1 MLKRKLYNS
10 LLEWKEK
17 SQGKSALLIDGAR
30 RIGKSYLCEEFGK
43 NEYKS
48 YLIIDFGNISR
59 EIVDLFENESSNLDL
74 FFIKLSAFYGVQ
86 LFRRESLIVF
96 DEVQQFPK
104 ARQLIKYLV
113 KDGRYDYIETGSLL
127 SLKRNT
133 ENIILPSE
141 EKHIQMYPLDFE
153 EFLWALGDTTT
164 IPFLKMC
171 FDEKKPLGQ
180 ALHRKVMND
189 FRQYILVGGMP
200 QAVNEYIATKDF
212 ANVDEIKRD
221 ILTLYRNDIS
231 KFAKGYENKVISI
244 FDEIPSQLSKKE
256 KKYKLSSISKE
267 ARYREYED
275 SFMWLNDAM
284 IVNPCYNSTDPNI
297 GLNLNSD
304 YSTRKCYLM
313 DTGLLVTQT
322 FMDGSYTDNEIY
334 KAILFNKLNINEG
347 MIMENIVAQILRT
360 NGHKLFFYSRYDKEN
375 KENNMELDFLIKD
388 KKNIKKL
395 AVIEV
400 KSSTYRQHSSLDKFR
415 KKYSERINNSYILY
429 QKDLMVKDG
438 VIHLPIYMG
447 IFL

>member
-1 MLKRKLYNS
+1 M
-10 LLEWKEK
+10 
-17 SQGKSALLIDGAR
+17 
-30 RIGKSYLCEEFGK
+30 
-43 NEYKS
+43 
-48 YLIIDFGNISR
+48 
-59 EIVDLFENESSNLDL
+59 
-74 FFIKLSAFYGVQ
+74 
-86 LFRRESLIVF
+86 
-96 DEVQQFPK
+96 
-104 ARQLIKYLV
+104 

-231 KFAKGYENKVISI
+231 KFAKGYEN
-244 FDEIPSQLSKKE
+244 
-256 KKYKLSSISKE
+256 
-267 ARYREYED
+267 
-275 SFMWLNDAM
+275 
-284 IVNPCYNSTDPNI
+284 
-297 GLNLNSD
+297 
-304 YSTRKCYLM
+304 
-313 DTGLLVTQT
+313 
-322 FMDGSYTDNEIY
+322 
-334 KAILFNKLNINEG
+334 
-347 MIMENIVAQILRT
+347 IVAQTLRT
-360 NGHKLFFYSRYDKEN
+360 NGHKLFFYSRYDKEK
-375 KENNMELDFLIKD
+375 KENNMELDFLI
-388 KKNIKKL
+388 
-395 AVIEV
+395 
-400 KSSTYRQHSSLDKFR
+400 
-415 KKYSERINNSYILY
+415 
-429 QKDLMVKDG
+429 KDG